1 LHLGFAVI
9 LPVCA
14 GMGLLAPEII
24 AVALGPDWSQAALVL
39 GVIAPITAVYLIAG
53 LSNSLTNALGHP
65 KALFR
70 FKLVSLLLHIPALSY
85 GLIVFGLAGAL
96 ATCALNALLW
106 YGFSI
111 HVAGRITGLTR
122 WAQVSAIGR
131 SVVSALVMSAV
142 VIVCRAAIPG
152 GADQTIP
159 ELLASAAMLAGLGAL
174 TYVSCHIIL
183 WQLGGR
189 PPGIE
194 QTALLVL
201 AQRRVR
207 P

>member
-1 LHLGFAVI
+1 
-9 LPVCA
+9 
-14 GMGLLAPEII
+14 
-24 AVALGPDWSQAALVL
+24 
-39 GVIAPITAVYLIAG
+39 
-53 LSNSLTNALGHP
+53 HP

-96 ATCALNALLW
+96 AACALNALLW

-174 TYVSCHIIL
+174 TYVSCHVIL

-194 QTALLVL
+194 QTALSVL